1 MAEIHTNSEV
11 LKLYRNQSPK
21 PPRTSRTLPLK
32 TKNIQS
38 KIIQVILLD
47 LKVHWN
53 QAQMPL

>member
-1 MAEIHTNSEV
+1 MAQIHTNSEV

-21 PPRTSRTLPLK
+21 PPRTSPLK

-38 KIIQVILLD
+38 KIIQVIFLD

-53 QAQMPL
+53 QAQMSL